1 MQLFNYEEPL
11 QEILLR
17 PGCSYILECKKR
29 LLDQPT
35 TSNIE
40 NGVPKNESYS
50 SIESI
55 RKYST
60 NSLFN
65 RVFKG
70 MLDQIVNQSMWTV
83 HLRQEN
89 VGSVEH
95 RLEGVEQNLEMIL
108 NELRMLRE
116 SSKPQ

>member
-1 MQLFNYEEPL
+1 
-11 QEILLR
+11 
-17 PGCSYILECKKR
+17 
-29 LLDQPT
+29 
-35 TSNIE
+35 
-40 NGVPKNESYS
+40 
-50 SIESI
+50 
-55 RKYST
+55 
-60 NSLFN
+60 
-65 RVFKG
+65 

-116 SSKPQ
+116 TSKSQ